1 MFVVPSVT
9 TSKNSSSNGAHV
21 PLRRQVS
28 FQTCEDTQMSAID
41 MAKTTTKRALGG
53 DDDIEMD
60 KPAAST
66 KRVRS
71 GPVGS

>member
-9 TSKNSSSNGAHV
+9 TSKNNSSNGAHV

-28 FQTCEDTQMSAID
+28 FQTCEDTQMSAIH

-53 DDDIEMD
+53 DDMEMD

>member
-9 TSKNSSSNGAHV
+9 TSKNNSSNGASV
-21 PLRRQVS
+21 PLFRQVS

-53 DDDIEMD
+53 DDMEMD
-60 KPAAST
+60 EEAAST